1 MTQTRGAFKCPYA
14 DRGCEYTAP
23 VLSMVTNDHEAEC
36 PMRPTTTEDM

>member
-1 MTQTRGAFKCPYA
+1 MTPTRGGYPCPYA

-23 VLSMVTNDHEAEC
+23 VLSMTRDHEAQC